1 MLAEIFDPRSVAV
14 IGASP
19 DPSRLSHAVLKNLIE
34 HGYAGPI
41 FPIHPKAGEVLGRRA
56 YPSVLAVP
64 EPVELA
70 VLAVPAAQVL
80 KVVDQCAQKGVK
92 GLVVISAGFKEV
104 GGEGRDIEC
113 QLLARVRAYGM
124 RMIGPNSL
132 GVINT
137 RSRLNAS
144 FAALMPDAGNI
155 ALMSQS
161 GAICT
166 AILDWSKGQG
176 VGFSHFVSLGNKA
189 DIDEVVLLNA
199 WGHDPQSKVIL
210 AYLEDISDGPAF
222 IAAAREV
229 TPTTPVVAIKSG
241 TTAAGSMAAS
251 HHTGSLSG
259 SEQAYQAAFAQSGII
274 RAHTVN
280 ELFDLAMLFAYQP
293 LITGNRV
300 AILTNSG
307 GMGIIAADAV
317 ERSGLAMASLSS
329 TTIERLQAALPSS
342 ASAYNPI
349 DLLGDARHDLY
360 QLGLH
365 ATLADPNVDGVIV
378 VLTPQA
384 QTELV
389 ETAETIAAMAADF
402 GKPVVASFMGGYSLG
417 PALAALNRLRIPCYT
432 FPERAVQS
440 LAAMYHYVER
450 ARRPAPSYRHV
461 AVSLDQVRAILA
473 DARASGRVE
482 LSEGEVRLVLA
493 AYGLRVPES
502 RLARSPEEAAQLGA
516 ELGFPIV
523 MKIASPDIL
532 LKSAIGAVRVGVAD
546 ADAARDSFELIDY
559 RARKYWPGARISGV
573 SIQEM
578 VRPGRDLLISMSR
591 DPQFGPLIAT
601 GLCGIY
607 VEVLKD
613 ITYGL
618 APLSEQ
624 DVHEQ
629 LRALRAF
636 ALLRGADGG
645 PFADVTAIEDVL
657 LRVSQLSSELP
668 EIVELD
674 INPLVVHRQGE
685 GAVVLDA
692 RIILQ

>member
-1 MLAEIFDPRSVAV
+1 MLAEIFAPHSVAV
-14 IGASP
+14 VGASP
-19 DPSRLSHAVLKNLIE
+19 DPSRLGHVVLRNLIE
-34 HGYAGPI
+34 HGFAGPI
-41 FPIHPKAGEVLGRRA
+41 FPIHPKAHEVLGRRA

-64 EPVELA
+64 ESIEL
-70 VLAVPAAQVL
+70 VVIAVPARQVL
-80 KVVDQCAQKGVK
+80 QVVDQCGQKGVK
-92 GLVVISAGFKEV
+92 GLVVISSGFKEV
-104 GGEGRDIEC
+104 GGEGRELDR
-113 QLLARVRAYGM
+113 QLLAKVRAYGM

-132 GVINT
+132 GVIDT
-137 RSRLNAS
+137 HSRLNTS
-144 FAALMPDAGNI
+144 FAALMPDTGNI

-166 AILDWSKGQG
+166 AILDWSKVRG
-176 VGFSHFVSLGNKA
+176 VGFSHFVSLGNKT
-189 DIDEVVLLNA
+189 DIDEVMLLRA
-199 WGHDPQSKVIL
+199 WGNDPRSKVVL

-229 TPTTPVVAIKSG
+229 TRTTPVVAIKSG
-241 TTAAGSMAAS
+241 TTAAGSLAAS
-251 HHTGSLSG
+251 HHTGSLAG
-259 SEQAYQAAFAQSGII
+259 SEQAYEAAFAQSGII
-274 RAHTVN
+274 RAHTVS
-280 ELFDLAMLFAYQP
+280 ELFDLAMLLAYQP
-293 LITGNRV
+293 LIKGNRV

-317 ERSGLAMASLSS
+317 ERSGLAMASLSPS
-329 TTIERLQAALPSS
+329 TIEHLQTVLPAS

-349 DLLGDARHDLY
+349 DLLGDALHDLY
-360 QLGLH
+360 GVGVK
-365 ATLADPNVDGVIV
+365 AALADANVDGLIV

-389 ETAETIAAMAADF
+389 ATAEIIAAAAA
-402 GKPVVASFMGGYSLG
+402 GSHKPVVASFMGGYSIG
-417 PALAALNRLRIPCYT
+417 PALETLNRHSIPSYT

-440 LAAMYHYVER
+440 LASMYHYVER
-450 ARRPAPSYRHV
+450 IRRPPPQYRSV
-461 AVSLDQVRAILA
+461 PVNLTEVRRVLTNVRAG
-473 DARASGRVE
+473 GRVE

-493 AYGLRVPES
+493 AYGLRIPES
-502 RLARSPEEAAQLGA
+502 RLARSPDEAANLGTQ
-516 ELGFPIV
+516 LGFPIV
-523 MKIASPDIL
+523 MKVASPDIL
-532 LKSAIGAVRVGVAD
+532 LKSAIGAVRLGVAD

-559 RARKYWPGARISGV
+559 RARKYWPGARIHGV
-573 SIQEM
+573 YVQEM
-578 VRPGRDLLISMSR
+578 VRSGRDLLISMSR

-607 VEVLKD
+607 VDVLKD
-613 ITYGL
+613 ITFGL

-624 DVHEQ
+624 DVYEQ

-636 ALLRGADGG
+636 PLLRGADGG
-645 PFADVTAIEDVL
+645 HFADVSAIEDVL
-657 LRVSQLSSELP
+657 LRVSQLATELP